1 MADDLYGGFASKQ
14 GCFGCLPKVLHDAKP
29 AEQATLDTP
38 FLIFTRGLSTDSPQA
53 MPAVSLAVCNLSLH
67 FNDSDV
73 FSRYLYL

>member
-1 MADDLYGGFASKQ
+1 MSAEPSRCTMQRHKQLTLQRCKTNIASN
-14 GCFGCLPKVLHDAKP
+14 AKH
-29 AEQATLDTP
+29 P
-38 FLIFTRGLSTDSPQA
+38 FLDNDRGFSTVSPQA